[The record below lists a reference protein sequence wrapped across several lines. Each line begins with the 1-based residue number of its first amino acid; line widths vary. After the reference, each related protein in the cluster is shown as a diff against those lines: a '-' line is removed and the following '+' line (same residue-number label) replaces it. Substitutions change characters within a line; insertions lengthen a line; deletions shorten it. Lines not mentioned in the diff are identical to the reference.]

1 MYFLTVPTAPMSL
14 MIVDV
19 TDTTVTLSWRTPDPS
34 NGIITQYQVQYRIAN
49 SRDSFGNTTTT
60 DLTYTVTGLNT
71 NTEYDFRVRAF
82 TVVGRGR
89 PSNIVTAIFGESL
102 YMLLLYVNVIIK

>member
-1 MYFLTVPTAPMSL
+1 MYFLTVPTAPRSL

-19 TDTTVTLSWRTPDPS
+19 TDTTVTLSWRTPDPP

-49 SRDSFGNTTTT
+49 SGDSFGNNEVNTTTT
-60 DLTYTVTGLNT
+60 DLTYTVTGLTT

-102 YMLLLYVNVIIK
+102 YMLLML